1 MRARGSVFIERD
13 PAEVFAYVSDP
24 SKDLSWRS
32 FLVASR
38 AVGDPAVGSIV
49 RQTYSYQGHSVDVE
63 LEVTEYAPPERMEL
77 VARGK
82 VPARISLTCTP
93 EAGGTRFSVSGS
105 AQLTG
110 LASMFAGRIQRELD
124 AAIVAD
130 LGRLKSALEG

>member
-1 MRARGSVFIERD
+1 VFIQRG

-24 SKDLSWRS
+24 FNDQSWRS

-38 AVGDPAVGSIV
+38 AVGELGPGSV
-49 RQTYSYQGHSVDVE
+49 VEQTYSYEGRTVDVE
-63 LEVTEYAPPERMEL
+63 LKVAVYAPPEHMEL

-82 VPARISLTCTP
+82 VPARISLTCVP

-105 AQLTG
+105 AELTG

-124 AAIVAD
+124 AAIVTD
-130 LGRLKSALEG
+130 LGRLKVALEG

>member
-1 MRARGSVFIERD
+1 MRAHGSIFIARD
-13 PAEVFAYVSDP
+13 PAEVFAYASDP
-24 SKDLSWRS
+24 SNDLSWRS
-32 FLVASR
+32 FLVASSPT
-38 AVGDPAVGSIV
+38 GELGPGSVV
-49 RQTYSYQGHSVDVE
+49 RQTYSYEGRTVDVE
-63 LEVTEYAPPERMEL
+63 LKVAVYAPPERMEL

-124 AAIVAD
+124 KAIAGD
-130 LGRLKSALEG
+130 LKRLKSALEA

>member
-1 MRARGSVFIERD
+1 MRARGSIFIARD
-13 PAEVFAYVSDP
+13 PAEAFAYVSDP
-24 SKDLSWRS
+24 SKDLAWRS

-38 AVGDPAVGSIV
+38 AVGELGAGSIV
-49 RQTYSYQGHSVDVE
+49 RQTYSYQGRTVEVE
-63 LEVTEYAPPERMEL
+63 LAVTEYAPPERIEL

-105 AQLTG
+105 AELAG

-124 AAIVAD
+124 AAIVTD
-130 LGRLKSALEG
+130 LGRLKVALEG